1 VGRLENIVARNRRG
15 GRPRERTVVTLG
27 AGLILLLI
35 ISLMLFT
42 NLGAP
47 NVDPPPP
54 PPPHEKGKA
63 RDIQLMPAPHK
74 APAATDRLP
83 K

>member
-1 VGRLENIVARNRRG
+1 MGRLDNIIARNRPG

-47 NVDPPPP
+47 NVDPEPPP
-54 PPPHEKGKA
+54 RPPDGRVH
-63 RDIQLMPAPHK
+63 DIQLGSPHK
-74 APAATDRLP
+74 APPPKPPTAAH
-83 K
+83 